1 MYANNYKYTKTK
13 IKLYDNNVNTTFH
26 SKKIPKEKTACKC
39 LSLIMLESVVKLNEE
54 YYFQAVSEKWK
65 YKIKT
70 TKMVSFVNDELKAS
84 SSDNK
89 SGNETDNE
97 SYKEPNNE
105 IDKESENE

>member
-1 MYANNYKYTKTK
+1 MYANNYKYIKTK

-39 LSLIMLESVVKLNEE
+39 LSLITLDSVVKLNKG
-54 YYFQAVSEKWK
+54 YYFQAVSEEWK

-97 SYKEPNNE
+97 SYKEPSNE